1 MKKLLR
7 FIPLLLIVVFVFS
20 ACAEQTET
28 HKVDGLNIT
37 LPDDFKSHN
46 DLNDEQDAVFV
57 SGNAFVAVLS
67 ESFNQLGVDN
77 GFTEEDY
84 AELVCLTNE
93 VKTTVQS
100 RDGHYYFVYNST
112 VDGDDF
118 RYLAVIFKGPDSFY
132 MVQFCTFA
140 SDFENALDTFWGY
153 ADTVVID

>member
-1 MKKLLR
+1 MKKLCRL
-7 FIPLLLIVVFVFS
+7 IPILLIVVFVFS

-28 HKVDGLNIT
+28 HKVDGLSIT
-37 LPDDFKSHN
+37 LPNDFKSN
-46 DLNDEQDAVFV
+46 NELNDEQDAVFV
-57 SGNAFVAVLS
+57 SGNALVTVLS
-67 ESFNQLGVDN
+67 ESFNQLGVDDS
-77 GFTEEDY
+77 FTEEDY
-84 AELVCLTNE
+84 AELVCLANE

-100 RDGHYYFVYNST
+100 RDGRYYFVYDST